1 MSGSISTQSRQC
13 TPVLR
18 GNLHAVTGTDYPVN
32 YSQVGKSSYV
42 GNQTTTSYRS
52 NRASGVAKEFQLA
65 RDEVLSRGHAGNS
78 YARPFDTGHEF
89 STTKQELLLSHK
101 NVTWTS
107 WYGHTYTGP
116 LLCVSSGS
124 YDTHWSTPVQDNLTA
139 LGTKAIERTVPTNP
153 VAGMST
159 FLGELREGF
168 PSLMGVASLGR
179 FDSIP
184 RKLGGEYL
192 NYQFGWVPLVS
203 DLKKFL
209 FAAQNSTKIFEQFQ
223 RDSGRNV
230 RRRYYFP
237 EETSV
242 SAPKSVPNTLGN
254 TYLDATT
261 WGYPGKLGSSTM
273 TISSKKKSWF
283 SGSYTYYLEQGSD
296 ILSKLKYYE
305 QQANH
310 LLGTRI
316 TPEVLWELAPWSW
329 LADWYADIG
338 SIISNAS
345 ALNSDGL
352 VIRYGYMMQTS
363 VTEVVHRHT
372 DIPSLHGG
380 WTPGA
385 VVNTFRETR
394 KERIRATPYGFG
406 LDTDLFTG
414 SQWAILAALGMTKAP
429 KSLRQF

>member
-1 MSGSISTQSRQC
+1 MSGSVSTQSRRS
-13 TPVLR
+13 TVPLR
-18 GNLHAVTGTDYPVN
+18 GNLHASNGVDYPVN
-32 YSQVGKSSYV
+32 YSQVDTDRFTGH
-42 GNQTTTSYRS
+42 QTTTSFRS
-52 NRASGVAKEFQLA
+52 NRASGVALEYQQA
-65 RDEVLSRGHAGNS
+65 RDEILSRGHSGNS
-78 YARPFDTGHEF
+78 YSRPYDTGHEF
-89 STTKQELLLSHK
+89 SSTKQELLLSHK

-116 LLCVSSGS
+116 LFCVYDSGS
-124 YDTHWSTPVQDNLTA
+124 PWIDPPKSNLILA
-139 LGTKAIERTVPTNP
+139 GTQAIERTVPTNP

-168 PSLMGVASLGR
+168 PSLMGAASLGR
-179 FDSIP
+179 FDNIP
-184 RKLGGEYL
+184 KKLGGEYL

-209 FAAQNSTKIFEQFQ
+209 YAAQNSTRIFEQFQ
-223 RDSGRNV
+223 RDSGHHV
-230 RRRYYFP
+230 RRRYFFP
-237 EETSV
+237 DESSVTSPISV
-242 SAPKSVPNTLGN
+242 SNTLGN

-261 WGYPGKLGSSTM
+261 WGYPGRLGSSTK
-273 TISSKKKSWF
+273 TISTKKKTWF
-283 SGSYTYYLEQGSD
+283 SGSYTYYLDQGTD
-296 ILSKLKYYE
+296 ILSKMRYYE

-329 LADWYADIG
+329 LLDWYADIG

-345 ALNSDGL
+345 ALQQDNL
-352 VIRYGYMMQTS
+352 VMRYGYLMQTS
-363 VTEVVHRHT
+363 ITEVVYRHT

-385 VVNTFRETR
+385 VVNTFRTTR

-429 KSLRQF
+429 KTLRQF